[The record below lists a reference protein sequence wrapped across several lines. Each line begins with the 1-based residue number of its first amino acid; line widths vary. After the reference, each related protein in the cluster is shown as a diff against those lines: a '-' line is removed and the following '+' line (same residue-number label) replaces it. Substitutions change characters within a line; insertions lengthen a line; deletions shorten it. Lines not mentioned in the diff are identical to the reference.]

1 MKAMPMAMAM
11 PMSKMLNK
19 GVRIRQKVNSG
30 LLFYLLY
37 QHFSEFLDKKPIF
50 QPQNKFVMEARKHN
64 IYLCNELFLNTTAFV
79 KLLKHTQTKIYQRF
93 SLYQNNFFNNRTY
106 VIFSFTDLICF
117 NCRRPGHKKWK
128 CPMKDKDDR
137 QRPRR
142 RGRRG
147 GNNRGKSVN
156 IYL

>member
-1 MKAMPMAMAM
+1 MKAMPMAM
-11 PMSKMLNK
+11 PMFKMLNK
-19 GVRIRQKVNSG
+19 GGRIQQKVNSEP
-30 LLFYLLY
+30 LFYQLY
-37 QHFSEFLDKKPIF
+37 QHFSEFLDKNPIY

-64 IYLCNELFLNTTAFV
+64 IYLCTELFLNTTAFV

-93 SLYQNNFFNNRTY
+93 SLYQTTFFNNWTY

-117 NCRRPGHKKWK
+117 NCRRPGHKKWQ
-128 CPMKDKDDR
+128 CPMKDN
-137 QRPRR
+137 RPRR

-156 IYL
+156 IYLS